1 MSLLDFQSGPDKT
14 EIYSVGELNHYI
26 HDKINSDP
34 QLRNIWV
41 KGEISNLTNH
51 SSGHKYFTLKD
62 SRSQLN
68 CVMFRNYCQN
78 LDFKPE
84 AGMKLLVFG
93 NIDVYEVRGNYQLIV
108 TLIRPEGVGE
118 LHIALE
124 VLKRKLHSQGLF
136 DADHKQPLPQ
146 FPRRIGVVTSPTG
159 AVIQDIINV
168 TRRRFPVD
176 ILLSPTVVQGEKA
189 QYSIVRSIERLN
201 TKEIDVI
208 ILARGGGSL
217 EDLLPFNSEPVARAI
232 YRSLVPVVSAVGHE
246 TDLTIA
252 DLTADVRAPTPSA
265 AAELVVPDKEEVLI
279 RIQGDKLRLITAI
292 RNQIK
297 TQITHLL
304 HLENRIDARRVIS
317 VLDQYMLRVDEL
329 TFRLRQTINR
339 DIEENTKRLGS
350 CMSRLNA
357 ISPLNTLKRGYSIVL
372 HNGEVIRSIRQIKK
386 GDALEMRMIDGRIF
400 ARVDRTEEDV

>member
-34 QLRNIWV
+34 QLHNIWV

-78 LDFKPE
+78 LGFKPE
-84 AGMKLLVFG
+84 AGMKVLAFG
-93 NIDVYEVRGNYQLIV
+93 NIDVYEVRGDYKLMV
-108 TLIRPEGVGE
+108 TLLRRKGVGE

-124 VLKRKLHSQGLF
+124 VLKRKLHSHGLF
-136 DADHKQPLPQ
+136 DVDHKQSLPQ

-159 AVIQDIINV
+159 AVLQDIINV

-176 ILLSPTVVQGEKA
+176 ILVSPTVVQGEKA
-189 QYSIVRSIERLN
+189 QFSIVRSIERLN

-217 EDLLPFNSEPVARAI
+217 EDLLPFNSEAVARAI
-232 YRSLVPVVSAVGHE
+232 YRSSVPVVSAVGHE

-252 DLTADVRAPTPSA
+252 DLAADVRAPTPSA
-265 AAELVVPDKEEVLI
+265 AAELVVPDKDEVLV

-292 RNQIK
+292 RNQIES
-297 TQITHLL
+297 QINHLS

-317 VLDQYMLRVDEL
+317 MLDQYMLRVDEL
-329 TFRLRQTINR
+329 TFRLKQTINR
-339 DIEENTKRLGS
+339 DIEENTNMLES
-350 CMSRLNA
+350 FMSRLNA
-357 ISPLNTLKRGYSIVL
+357 ISPPNTLKRGYSIVL
-372 HNGEVIRSIRQIKK
+372 YNGEVVKSIKQIKK
-386 GDALEMRMIDGRIF
+386 GDVLEIRMIDGRIF
-400 ARVDRTEEDV
+400 TRVNRKEEDV